1 MGLSPR
7 HGTNRESN
15 KAYTG
20 GINMGTFA
28 FKMPDIGE
36 GVVEGEVVEW
46 MVAVGDVVK
55 EDDPI
60 LSVMTDKATV
70 EIPSPVDGKVTKV
83 IGEAGDILPVGV
95 VCIEFEVDGAGNAS
109 ASEEAPTKKEAE
121 PAKEEPKATPAP
133 TPAPKAAAET
143 PPAPTPA
150 PAMAPV
156 PRAPGTKALA
166 SPAVRQRAREAN
178 ISLDHVSGSGP
189 AGRISH
195 ADLDT
200 HIAGGA
206 SGASR
211 SAPVGGRARVQ
222 LNGTE
227 AMKVIGLRR
236 KIADSMIASYS
247 TIPHFSYFEEVDVT
261 ALEELRQHLNATR
274 PEGAPKLTYLP
285 FIMQALVRALAERPE
300 CNALYDDEAN
310 IVTRHEAINLGIATQ
325 TDRGLFVP
333 VVKHVEAMDIWQS
346 ATEMGRVTSATRDGK
361 AGVEDLS
368 GSTFTIT
375 SLGRLG
381 GLGATPIINKPEVG
395 ILGVHNAK
403 DRAVVRNGA
412 VVIRRMMNL
421 SSSWDHRVVD
431 GHDGATLVQLV
442 KTYLENPAT
451 IFM

>member
-1 MGLSPR
+1 
-7 HGTNRESN
+7 
-15 KAYTG
+15 
-20 GINMGTFA
+20 MGTFA

-46 MVAVGDVVK
+46 MVAVGDTVK

-70 EIPSPVDGKVTKV
+70 EIPSPVDGTVTKV
-83 IGEAGDILPVGV
+83 VGEAGDILPVGV

-109 ASEEAPTKKEAE
+109 ASEEAPAKKAA
-121 PAKEEPKATPAP
+121 PEPKEDAAPAP
-133 TPAPKAAAET
+133 AAP
-143 PPAPTPA
+143 PTPA
-150 PAMAPV
+150 PAPAPAAAPAAAPV
-156 PRAPGTKALA
+156 ARAPGTKALA

-178 ISLDHVSGSGP
+178 ISLDHVAGSGP
-189 AGRISH
+189 GGRISH
-195 ADLDT
+195 ADLDA

-211 SAPVGGRARVQ
+211 ARPMGGRARTE

-227 AMKVIGLRR
+227 TMKVIGLRR

-285 FIMQALVRALAERPE
+285 FIMQALVKALAERPE

-310 IVTRHEAINLGIATQ
+310 VVTRHEAINLGIATQ

-346 ATEMGRVTSATRDGK
+346 ATEMGRVTGATREGK
-361 AGVEDLS
+361 AGVDDLT

-395 ILGVHNAK
+395 ILGVHNAT
-403 DRAVVRNGA
+403 DRAVVRNGS

-431 GHDGATLVQLV
+431 GHDGASLVQLV

>member
-1 MGLSPR
+1 
-7 HGTNRESN
+7 
-15 KAYTG
+15 
-20 GINMGTFA
+20 MGTFA

-46 MVAVGDVVK
+46 MVAVGDSVK

-95 VCIEFEVDGAGNAS
+95 VCIEFEVDGDGNAS
-109 ASEEAPTKKEAE
+109 ASAPAPEAKAE
-121 PAKEEPKATPAP
+121 PAPAPEPKAEPAP
-133 TPAPKAAAET
+133 A
-143 PPAPTPA
+143 PAPTPA
-150 PAMAPV
+150 PAATPAPAPAV
-156 PRAPGTKALA
+156 VERAPGTKALA
-166 SPAVRQRAREAN
+166 SPAVRQRARQAN
-178 ISLDHVSGSGP
+178 VDLNFVAGSGP

-195 ADLDT
+195 ADLDA

-206 SGASR
+206 NGASR
-211 SAPVGGRARVQ
+211 ARPMGASARVEK
-222 LNGTE
+222 NGTE
-227 AMKVIGLRR
+227 DIKVIGLRR
-236 KIADSMIASYS
+236 KIAEGMVSSYS

-285 FIMQALVRALAERPE
+285 FIMQALVKALDERPE
-300 CNALYDDEAN
+300 CNALYDDDSN
-310 IVTRHEAINLGIATQ
+310 VVTRHEAINLGIATQ

-333 VVKHVEAMDIWQS
+333 VVKHVEAMDIWQA
-346 ATEMGRVTSATRDGK
+346 ATEMTRVTSATRDGK
-361 AGVEDLS
+361 ATADDLS

-403 DRAVVRNGA
+403 DRAVVKDGNI
-412 VVIRRMMNL
+412 VIRRIMNL

-431 GHDGATLVQLV
+431 GHDGASLVQLI
-442 KTYLENPAT
+442 KSYLEHPAT

>member
-1 MGLSPR
+1 
-7 HGTNRESN
+7 
-15 KAYTG
+15 
-20 GINMGTFA
+20 MGTFA

-46 MVAVGDVVK
+46 MVAVGDSVK

-95 VCIEFEVDGAGNAS
+95 VCIEFEVDGDGNAS
-109 ASEEAPTKKEAE
+109 ASAPAPEAKAE
-121 PAKEEPKATPAP
+121 P
-133 TPAPKAAAET
+133 TPAPEPKAEPAPA
-143 PPAPTPA
+143 PAPTPA
-150 PAMAPV
+150 PAAVPAPAPAV
-156 PRAPGTKALA
+156 VERAPGTKALA
-166 SPAVRQRAREAN
+166 SPAVRQRARQAN
-178 ISLDHVSGSGP
+178 VDLNFVAGSSP

-195 ADLDT
+195 ADLDA

-206 SGASR
+206 NGASR
-211 SAPVGGRARVQ
+211 ARPMGASARVEK
-222 LNGTE
+222 NGTE
-227 AMKVIGLRR
+227 DIKVIGLRR
-236 KIADSMIASYS
+236 KIAEGMVSSYS

-285 FIMQALVRALAERPE
+285 FIMQALVKALDERPE
-300 CNALYDDEAN
+300 CNALYDDDSN
-310 IVTRHEAINLGIATQ
+310 VVTRHEAINLGIATQ

-333 VVKHVEAMDIWQS
+333 VVKHVEAMDIWQA
-346 ATEMGRVTSATRDGK
+346 ATEMTRVTSATRDGK
-361 AGVEDLS
+361 ATADDLS

-403 DRAVVRNGA
+403 DRAVVKDGNI
-412 VVIRRMMNL
+412 VIRRIMNL

-431 GHDGATLVQLV
+431 GHDGASLVQLI
-442 KTYLENPAT
+442 KSYLEHPAT

>member
-1 MGLSPR
+1 
-7 HGTNRESN
+7 
-15 KAYTG
+15 
-20 GINMGTFA
+20 MGTFV

-46 MVAVGDVVK
+46 MVAVGDSVK

-95 VCIEFEVDGAGNAS
+95 VCIEFEVDGDGNAS
-109 ASEEAPTKKEAE
+109 APAPEAKVEPAPAPEPKAE
-121 PAKEEPKATPAP
+121 PAPA
-133 TPAPKAAAET
+133 
-143 PPAPTPA
+143 PAPTPA
-150 PAMAPV
+150 PAATPAPAPAV
-156 PRAPGTKALA
+156 VERAPGTKALA
-166 SPAVRQRAREAN
+166 SPAVRQRARQAN
-178 ISLDHVSGSGP
+178 VDLNFVAGSGP

-195 ADLDT
+195 ADLDA

-206 SGASR
+206 NGASR
-211 SAPVGGRARVQ
+211 ARPMGASARVEK
-222 LNGTE
+222 NGTE
-227 AMKVIGLRR
+227 DIKVIGLRR
-236 KIADSMIASYS
+236 KIAEGMVSSYS

-285 FIMQALVRALAERPE
+285 FIMQALVKALDERPE
-300 CNALYDDEAN
+300 CNALYDDDSN
-310 IVTRHEAINLGIATQ
+310 VVTRHEAINLGIATQ

-333 VVKHVEAMDIWQS
+333 VVKHVEAMDIWQA
-346 ATEMGRVTSATRDGK
+346 ATEMTRVTSATRDGK
-361 AGVEDLS
+361 ATADDLS

-403 DRAVVRNGA
+403 DRAVVKDGNI
-412 VVIRRMMNL
+412 VIRRIMNL

-431 GHDGATLVQLV
+431 GHDGASLVQLI
-442 KTYLENPAT
+442 KSYLEHPAT